1 MNAAGGTIVDVNDT
15 QARDQLLGYAK
26 AQFPTADRVRLLEDE
41 FSSEIVGRVEL
52 KFHGVRVVA
61 GISRPLWD
69 HSDNFEDLRAH
80 MEKYR
85 WRDTVNS
92 VKPPKLR
99 VLLGD
104 HGWAEWK

>member
-1 MNAAGGTIVDVNDT
+1 VDMHDT
-15 QARDQLLGYAK
+15 QARDQLLAYAK
-26 AQFPTADRVRLLEDE
+26 SQFPTADGVRLLEDT

-61 GISRPLWD
+61 GILWD

-80 MEKYR
+80 METYR

-92 VKPPKLR
+92 VKPPTLR